1 MTERD
6 LALTIYYLADLFGN
20 DGVENGRMV
29 NLLRLLN
36 QEEPIGDPDELTRET
51 RRLSDGI
58 QHDLSRP
65 GLRLI
70 EGVSGRRSGGPA
82 GDRGWRQITDTG
94 RAEARTILSQIISID
109 MQN

>member
-6 LALTIYYLADLFGN
+6 VALTIYYLADLFGN

-36 QEEPIGDPDELTRET
+36 QEEPIWDSDVLSRET
-51 RRLSDGI
+51 RQLSDGI

-65 GLRLI
+65 GLI
-70 EGVSGRRSGGPA
+70 EGVPGRRSGGPA
-82 GDRGWRQITDTG
+82 GDLGWRQITDTG